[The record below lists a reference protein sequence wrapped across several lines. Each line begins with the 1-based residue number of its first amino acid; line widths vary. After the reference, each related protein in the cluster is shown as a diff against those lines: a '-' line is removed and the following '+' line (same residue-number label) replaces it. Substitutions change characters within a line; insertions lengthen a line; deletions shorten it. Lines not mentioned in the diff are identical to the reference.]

1 MQNIQVIENL
11 KNLLVEYTSNT
22 EMQIVDN
29 LTMIFQSFESK
40 SLKEDIDNYAE
51 FVLLG
56 ASLFELKAKRLLP
69 QEEEVDWLDEV
80 ELIKD
85 KDLAFARLLQF
96 KAFTEVG
103 VAMAVKV
110 RETERQIPAFKY
122 YQTNSLTVKPEIE
135 YQLDINKFNDTAIEV
150 FSRYKTIQG
159 FSHIDKE
166 LPDLQAAIDDLL
178 KIVDKRLNTTFEEL
192 VSAVNSSQEAVAF
205 FLALLEAVRW
215 GFIKAEQTNG
225 NKEITVSYTHL
236 TLPTNVAV

>member
-1 MQNIQVIENL
+1 MDNVQVIENL
-11 KNLLVEYTSNT
+11 KQLLVEHTSNT
-22 EMQIVDN
+22 EIQVADN
-29 LTMIFQSFESK
+29 LTMIFQSFQNK
-40 SLKEDIDNYAE
+40 SLKEDIDSYAE

-69 QEEEVDWLDEV
+69 QDEEVDWLDEV

-103 VAMAVKV
+103 IAMAIKVK
-110 RETERQIPAFKY
+110 ETEKEISAFKY
-122 YQTNSLTVKPEIE
+122 YQTSSLSVKPEIQYE
-135 YQLDINKFNDTAIEV
+135 LDINKFEDIAVEV

-166 LPDLQAAIDDLL
+166 LPDLQEAIDDLL

-192 VSAVNSSQEAVAF
+192 LSTVDSSQEAVAF

-215 GFIKAEQTNG
+215 GFIKAEQTNV
-225 NKEITVSYTHL
+225 NKDIIIEKNYE
-236 TLPTNVAV
+236 

>member
-1 MQNIQVIENL
+1 MDNVQVIENL
-11 KNLLVEYTSNT
+11 KQLLVEHTSNT
-22 EMQIVDN
+22 EIQIANN
-29 LTMIFQSFESK
+29 LTMIFQSFQNK
-40 SLKEDIDNYAE
+40 SLKDDIDSYAE

-69 QEEEVDWLDEV
+69 QDEEVDWLDEV

-103 VAMAVKV
+103 IAMAIKVK
-110 RETERQIPAFKY
+110 ETEKEISAFKY
-122 YQTNSLTVKPEIE
+122 YQTSSLSVKPEIQYE
-135 YQLDINKFNDTAIEV
+135 LDINKFEDIAVEV

-192 VSAVNSSQEAVAF
+192 LSTVDSSQEAVAF

-215 GFIKAEQTNG
+215 GFIKAEQTNI
-225 NKEITVSYTHL
+225 NKDIIIEKNYE
-236 TLPTNVAV
+236 

>member
-22 EMQIVDN
+22 EMQIVNN

-103 VAMAVKV
+103 LAMAVKV

-192 VSAVNSSQEAVAF
+192 VSSVNSSQEAVAF

-215 GFIKAEQTNG
+215 GFIKAEQTNV
-225 NKEITVSYTHL
+225 NKEIIIEKNYE
-236 TLPTNVAV
+236 